1 MNMAMARPAE
11 LTLLLHPDCGFA
23 TIAATLDELG
33 WRRDPDRT
41 DVATAIPG
49 EPSFASWSRGYGDD
63 GEVDYAFDPDTGRRL
78 LTLRGEDA
86 AERRAAIADRLE
98 IIATGKELAE
108 LLEALAP
115 LFAAMAAGAGAPA
128 DEELR
133 RSIAR
138 IGEGEARWQLL
149 RRVWRLGE
157 GIPRALLAVLLGA
170 ALADRDWRVR
180 MTAMLGAGRFL
191 LRELAEAVA
200 AAVVPAAEPGALG
213 SDDRRVLLAARATV
227 GEMLSDSPPAPPTPE
242 PSDEIAAARAAFRR
256 RLAGLIRGEA
266 VEAAGQGDF
275 DRARLLITAL
285 IAPER
290 LPPRGSFPDQW
301 YAWLPVASQGA
312 SRGR

>member
-1 MNMAMARPAE
+1 MARPAE

-23 TIAATLDELG
+23 AIAATLDELG

-63 GEVDYAFDPDTGRRL
+63 GEVDYAFDPETGRRL

-86 AERRAAIADRLE
+86 AARRVAIADRLE
-98 IIATGKELAE
+98 TIATGEELADLAE
-108 LLEALAP
+108 TLAP
-115 LFAAMAAGAGAPA
+115 LFAAMEAGAGALV
-128 DEELR
+128 DDELR

-157 GIPRALLAVLLGA
+157 GMPRALLAVVLGA

-180 MTAMLGAGRFL
+180 MTAVLGAGRFE

-200 AAVVPAAEPGALG
+200 ATAVPAAEPGALG
-213 SDDRRVLLAARATV
+213 NDDRRILLAARAAV
-227 GEMLSDSPPAPPTPE
+227 SEMLSDSPPAPPEPE
-242 PSDEIAAARAAFRR
+242 PSDDIAAARAAFRR
-256 RLAGLIRGEA
+256 RLAGLIRGEDA
-266 VEAAGQGDF
+266 EEIGQGAF
-275 DRARLLITAL
+275 DRSRLLITAL
-285 IAPER
+285 IAPEQ
-290 LPPRGSFPDQW
+290 LPARGAFPDQW
-301 YAWLPVASQGA
+301 YAWLPASSQRDATGL
-312 SRGR
+312 S